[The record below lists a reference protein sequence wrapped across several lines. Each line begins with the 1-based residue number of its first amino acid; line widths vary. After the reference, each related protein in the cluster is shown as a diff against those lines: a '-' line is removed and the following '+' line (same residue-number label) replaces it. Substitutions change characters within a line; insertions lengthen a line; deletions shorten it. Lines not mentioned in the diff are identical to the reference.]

1 MKTTVRFQQWLLLI
15 VVLVAVIFLA
25 VVMAYV
31 TQDDHVMPAKEKP
44 TTRIQI
50 NDSRLGEEHFVA
62 SYGAQMN
69 SLQKEIRDL
78 QTQVA
83 QQKALDEKRRQRN
96 LASQETLALEA
107 QDAMNFMEGSSAFP
121 HSASV
126 SPRIPQQ
133 SAPVNRLALKKV
145 ANVKPKEEKVEKNPV
160 ARNRTPQTSGEELL
174 ITGTFAK
181 ARLLNGVDA
190 PTGGQANGNPV
201 PLLMEL
207 TDAAVLPNRFRSDIK
222 RCFVTANATGD
233 LSSERVLVRLDR
245 LSCLTKKGMA
255 IDVKLTGYV
264 SGEDGKTGI
273 KARVVTRS
281 GQAIANALLVG
292 SLSGLGKAVSLAAQE
307 STTHFSGSVTES
319 VTNPWKAGLGDGMQD
334 ALGRVAD
341 YYLKLADKIFPV
353 LEIDAGRQ
361 VEIVITQ
368 SAMIKTEKP
377 LF

>member
-31 TQDDHVMPAKEKP
+31 TQDDHVMPVKEKP

-62 SYGAQMN
+62 SYGAQMI

-107 QDAMNFMEGSSAFP
+107 QGAMDYMESSAFP
-121 HSASV
+121 HSTSV

-145 ANVKPKEEKVEKNPV
+145 ANVKPKEEKTEKNPV

-207 TDAAVLPNRFRSDIK
+207 TDAAVLPNHFRSDIK

-307 STTHFSGSVTES
+307 STTHFSGTVTES